1 MNEERIVVTADEYNA
16 TGFEKCTETAVIQ
29 RALDRAFIL
38 IDTVTDGLCSNSAAL
53 GERKKEML
61 KRAVYAQCEQYVM
74 RTDFD
79 TERYSRVEIGEYA
92 YTMNEKENTGV
103 GICPIARMLLV
114 TNGLISICAE
124 VK

>member
-1 MNEERIVVTADEYNA
+1 MNEEKIIVTADEYNA
-16 TGFEKCTETAVIQ
+16 TGFEKCTEPAVIQ

-38 IDTVTDGLCSNSAAL
+38 IDTVTDGLCSNASRL
-53 GERKKEML
+53 GERKRAML

-79 TERYSRVEIGEYA
+79 SERYSRVEIGDYA

-124 VK
+124 VR